1 MSQFIEMYYNTHN
14 KQTLESVCPIMS
26 KGITPKYVESSS
38 VLVINQACIH
48 WDGQR
53 LGNIKYHNE
62 EIPVR
67 KRILESGDVL
77 LNATGNGTLG
87 RCCVFICPSDNNTY
101 INDGHVIAL
110 STDRAVILPEVLN
123 TYLSLN
129 DTQAEIY
136 RQYVTGSTNQVDI
149 VFSDIKKM
157 KVPVPSMD
165 EQILFVEVLKQA
177 DKSKFG
183 DFKSQ
188 FIEMFGNPLSLNQ
201 KNELK
206 RLGECCILNPRRPN
220 IALCDTDKVSFIP
233 MPAVSEDGYLVDMT
247 DEEYGKVKKGFTY
260 FENND
265 VLFAKITPCMENGKG
280 AIVHGL
286 TNGIGM
292 GSTEF
297 HVLRPINGISS
308 PYWLLALTRM
318 PIFRERAAKNMSGT
332 GGQKRVSASYLD
344 HFMVGLPAI
353 EEQRRF
359 EAIYRQADKSKFGD
373 FKSQFIEMYYNTHNK
388 QTLESVCPIMSKG
401 ITPKYVE
408 SSSVLVINQAC
419 IHWDGQRLGNI
430 KYHNEEIP
438 VRKRILESGDVL
450 LNATGNGTL
459 GRCCVF
465 ICPSDNNTYIN
476 DGHVIALSTDR
487 AVILPE
493 VLNTYLSLND
503 TQAEIYRQYVT
514 GSTNQVDIVFSDIKK
529 MKVPVPSMD
538 EQILFVEVLKQA
550 DKSKFGDFKSQF
562 IEMFGNP
569 LSLNQKNELKRL
581 GECCILNPRRPNI
594 ALCDTDK
601 VSFIPMP
608 AVSED
613 GYLVDM
619 TDEEYGKVKKGFT
632 YFENNDVLFAKITPC
647 MENGKGA
654 IVHGLTNGIGMG
666 STEFHVLRPING
678 ISSPYWLLAL
688 TRMPIFR
695 ERAAKNMSG
704 TGGQKRVSASYL
716 DHFMVGLPAI
726 EEQRRFEAIYKQA
739 DKSKSVIQKAL
750 VYLNDIQSDELG
762 KIA

>member
-1 MSQFIEMYYNTHN
+1 MVSMSQFIEMYYNTHN
-14 KQTLESVCPIMS
+14 KQTLESVCPIMN

-165 EQILFVEVLKQA
+165 EQILFVEVLTQA

-265 VLFAKITPCMENGKG
+265 VLFAKITPCMENG
-280 AIVHGL
+280 
-286 TNGIGM
+286 
-292 GSTEF
+292 
-297 HVLRPINGISS
+297 
-308 PYWLLALTRM
+308 
-318 PIFRERAAKNMSGT
+318 
-332 GGQKRVSASYLD
+332 
-344 HFMVGLPAI
+344 
-353 EEQRRF
+353 
-359 EAIYRQADKSKFGD
+359 
-373 FKSQFIEMYYNTHNK
+373 
-388 QTLESVCPIMSKG
+388 
-401 ITPKYVE
+401 
-408 SSSVLVINQAC
+408 
-419 IHWDGQRLGNI
+419 
-430 KYHNEEIP
+430 
-438 VRKRILESGDVL
+438 
-450 LNATGNGTL
+450 
-459 GRCCVF
+459 
-465 ICPSDNNTYIN
+465 
-476 DGHVIALSTDR
+476 
-487 AVILPE
+487 
-493 VLNTYLSLND
+493 LSL
-503 TQAEIYRQYVT
+503 IH
-514 GSTNQVDIVFSDIKK
+514 I
-529 MKVPVPSMD
+529 
-538 EQILFVEVLKQA
+538 
-550 DKSKFGDFKSQF
+550 
-562 IEMFGNP
+562 
-569 LSLNQKNELKRL
+569 
-581 GECCILNPRRPNI
+581 
-594 ALCDTDK
+594 
-601 VSFIPMP
+601 
-608 AVSED
+608 
-613 GYLVDM
+613 
-619 TDEEYGKVKKGFT
+619 
-632 YFENNDVLFAKITPC
+632 
-647 MENGKGA
+647 
-654 IVHGLTNGIGMG
+654 
-666 STEFHVLRPING
+666 
-678 ISSPYWLLAL
+678 
-688 TRMPIFR
+688 
-695 ERAAKNMSG
+695 
-704 TGGQKRVSASYL
+704 
-716 DHFMVGLPAI
+716 
-726 EEQRRFEAIYKQA
+726 
-739 DKSKSVIQKAL
+739 
-750 VYLNDIQSDELG
+750 
-762 KIA
+762 